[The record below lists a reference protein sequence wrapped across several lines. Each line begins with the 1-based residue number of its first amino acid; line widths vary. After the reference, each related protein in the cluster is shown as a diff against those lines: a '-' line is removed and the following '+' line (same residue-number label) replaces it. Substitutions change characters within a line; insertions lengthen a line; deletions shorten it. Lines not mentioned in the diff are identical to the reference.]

1 MAGGVAG
8 QWRKPVK
15 TADFLIRKKLAR
27 SLHYHAQVLA
37 KGGLDNKICQFIG
50 ENDMKKQMQQGFT
63 LIELMIVVAII
74 GILAA
79 IAIPAYQDYVSKSKA
94 AAALADISA
103 GKTSYELLYTEKGS
117 TAISGA
123 NSIGLNTST
132 GNCSAIAT
140 TAPAADGSA
149 TGAISCT
156 INNPGRIGTGATISL
171 DRTDTGLYQCVVGGG
186 FDTKFAPAGCS
197 T

>member
-1 MAGGVAG
+1 
-8 QWRKPVK
+8 VK
-15 TADFLIRKKLAR
+15 TADFHIRRKLAR

-37 KGGLDNKICQFIG
+37 EGGLNNKICQFIG

-103 GKTSYELLYTEKGS
+103 GKTSYELLYTEKGA
-117 TAISGA
+117 TAISA
-123 NSIGLNTST
+123 PADIGLNATT
-132 GNCSAIAT
+132 GNCSSIT
-140 TAPAADGSA
+140 VDAPAADGSA
-149 TGAISCT
+149 TAAIECT
-156 INNPGRIGTGATISL
+156 INNPGRIGAGAIIQL
-171 DRTDTGLYQCVVGGG
+171 DRTDTGLYQCIVNGS
-186 FDTKFAPAGCS
+186 FDVKFAPAGCN